1 MIRANCEVQL
11 YIEFYRIFCLQ
22 LLVLYG
28 NKRQTKIKIGCVTR
42 DVCMFMSKQQGF
54 SENCNNKNH
63 VDCDDCMCTCHIPG
77 TMDNLAK
84 NVARLDR
91 STPGLGESL

>member
-1 MIRANCEVQL
+1 MRYNFILNFTEISIST
-11 YIEFYRIFCLQ
+11 YWFCM
-22 LLVLYG
+22 VTKDKDK
-28 NKRQTKIKIGCVTR
+28 NKVYTIMYV
-42 DVCMFMSKQQGF
+42 MSKQGF

-63 VDCDDCMCTCHIPG
+63 LDCDDCMCTCHIPG

>member
-1 MIRANCEVQL
+1 
-11 YIEFYRIFCLQ
+11 
-22 LLVLYG
+22 
-28 NKRQTKIKIGCVTR
+28 
-42 DVCMFMSKQQGF
+42 MFMSKQQGF

-91 STPGLGESL
+91 NTPGLGESL

>member
-1 MIRANCEVQL
+1 MRYNFILNFTESSVSN
-11 YIEFYRIFCLQ
+11 YWFCM
-22 LLVLYG
+22 VTKDKDKNRVCY
-28 NKRQTKIKIGCVTR
+28 KR
-42 DVCMFMSKQQGF
+42 CMFMSKQQGF

-91 STPGLGESL
+91 NTPGLGESL